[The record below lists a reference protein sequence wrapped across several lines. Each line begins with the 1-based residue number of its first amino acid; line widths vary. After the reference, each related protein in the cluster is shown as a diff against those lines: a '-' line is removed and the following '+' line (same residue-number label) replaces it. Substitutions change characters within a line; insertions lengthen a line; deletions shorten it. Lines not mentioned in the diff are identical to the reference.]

1 MADDIS
7 QGIPRMIA
15 HKEAMEAPDVETA
28 MARQRE
34 LAGQPPEDGAA
45 PAPVSQEPAPTSP
58 PLGGTPASAPEPPH
72 HGQVR
77 SAMSALEQALTSA
90 GSHTPSGQII
100 LSALKQLGKHFG
112 EQPQAA
118 QVSPALS
125 QLVGGQP
132 Q

>member
-1 MADDIS
+1 ML
-7 QGIPRMIA
+7 A

-34 LAGQPPEDGAA
+34 LAGQPPEATAA
-45 PAPVSQEPAPTSP
+45 PAAPISQESAPAL

-100 LSALKQLGKHFG
+100 LAALKQLGKHFG
-112 EQPQAA
+112 EQPQAG